1 MQTFINWV
9 YNADWAIL
17 NFIEEH
23 MHSGVC
29 DAIFKNITHLGD
41 GGILWIIVAIAL
53 MLFRRTRYIGIAVAV
68 SLALNSIICLG
79 ILKPAF
85 ARLRPFML
93 DSGIDLILHAPTDFS
108 FPSGHTASSFSA
120 AVTLLLYN
128 RKYGVLS
135 LIAAA
140 LIAFSRLYLMVHFPS
155 DVIAGIALGALTGAA
170 AFIVTQK
177 LEAFILSRSKK
188 RGADGEERRKI

>member
-1 MQTFINWV
+1 MQALINWV

-128 RKYGVLS
+128 RKYGVLA
-135 LIAAA
+135 LIVAA

-155 DVIAGIALGALTGAA
+155 DVIAGIALGILTGAA
-170 AFIVTQK
+170 AFIVTKK
-177 LEAFILSRSKK
+177 LEAFILRRSQK
-188 RGADGEERRKI
+188 RGADGEKRRKI

>member
-1 MQTFINWV
+1 MQALINWV

-85 ARLRPFML
+85 ARLRPFVL
-93 DSGIDLILHAPTDFS
+93 DSGIDLILHPPTDFS

-120 AVTLLLYN
+120 AVTLLFYN
-128 RKYGVLS
+128 RKYGVLA
-135 LIAAA
+135 LIVAA

-155 DVIAGIALGALTGAA
+155 DVIAGIALGILTGAA
-170 AFIVTQK
+170 AFIIAKK
-177 LEAFILSRSKK
+177 LEVFILRRSKK
-188 RGADGEERRKI
+188 RGADGEGRRKI

>member
-1 MQTFINWV
+1 MQAFINWV

-41 GGILWIIVAIAL
+41 GGILWIIIAIAL

-128 RKYGVLS
+128 RKYGVLA

-155 DVIAGIALGALTGAA
+155 DVIAGIALGILTGAA
-170 AFIVTQK
+170 AFIVTKK
-177 LEAFILSRSKK
+177 LEAFILRRSKK

>member
-1 MQTFINWV
+1 MQAFINWV

-41 GGILWIIVAIAL
+41 GGILWIIIAIAL

-128 RKYGVLS
+128 RNT
-135 LIAAA
+135 
-140 LIAFSRLYLMVHFPS
+140 AFYP
-155 DVIAGIALGALTGAA
+155 
-170 AFIVTQK
+170 
-177 LEAFILSRSKK
+177 
-188 RGADGEERRKI
+188 

>member
-1 MQTFINWV
+1 MQAFINWV

-140 LIAFSRLYLMVHFPS
+140 LIAFSRLYLMVHCPS

>member
-1 MQTFINWV
+1 MQAFINWV

-41 GGILWIIVAIAL
+41 GGILWIIIAIAL

>member
-1 MQTFINWV
+1 MQAFINWV

>member
-1 MQTFINWV
+1 MQAFINWV

-93 DSGIDLILHAPTDFS
+93 DSSIDLILHAPTDFS

>member
-1 MQTFINWV
+1 MQALINWV

-41 GGILWIIVAIAL
+41 GGILWIIIAIAL